1 MWILN
6 LLFERQHQ
14 SCTERIRSLC
24 LYVGYAASHTEM
36 SPGRAASRSGLCD
49 IAPGRR
55 SGALP
60 EWKLK
65 NYAKSTL
72 PLLCK
77 GNNKAWMAAHL
88 LTTWFTKYLQ
98 PSVEIYCSEKEIP
111 LKILLLIYNV
121 PGHPRVLMEM
131 YNEIHVVFIPANT
144 TFILQSMDQ
153 GVMLYLGKVK

>member
-1 MWILN
+1 MSSRTFTAREKSVFCFKYLTGRLT
-6 LLFERQHQ
+6 LLL
-14 SCTERIRSLC
+14 RSE
-24 LYVGYAASHTEM
+24 AAVDFQLKPMLINHSEN
-36 SPGRAASRSGLCD
+36 PRA
-49 IAPGRR
+49 
-55 SGALP
+55 
-60 EWKLK
+60 LK

-77 GNNKAWMAAHL
+77 WNNKAWMAAHL

-131 YNEIHVVFIPANT
+131 YNEIHVIFIPANT